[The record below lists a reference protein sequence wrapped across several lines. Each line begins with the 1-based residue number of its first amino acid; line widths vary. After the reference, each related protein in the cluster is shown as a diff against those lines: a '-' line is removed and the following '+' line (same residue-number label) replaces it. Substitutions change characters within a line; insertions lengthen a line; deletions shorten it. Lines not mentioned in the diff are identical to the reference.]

1 MKQRKIYSDEFK
13 KSAVFRVNAGVSQS
27 SVARELSISLST
39 LNKWIIAANKNAT
52 QEELSEHDE
61 IVRLR
66 KELAKTKAE
75 VEFLKKQQRTLPK
88 SSS

>member
-1 MKQRKIYSDEFK
+1 MKQRKIYLDEFK
-13 KSAVFRVNAGVSQS
+13 KSAVSRVNAGVSQS
-27 SVARELSISLST
+27 LVARELGISLST

-66 KELAKTKAE
+66 KELAKK
-75 VEFLKKQQRTLPK
+75 RPK
-88 SSS
+88 LRLNS

>member
-13 KSAVFRVNAGVSQS
+13 KSAVSRVNACVSQS

-52 QEELSEHDE
+52 QEELSEYDE
-61 IVRLR
+61 IVRL
-66 KELAKTKAE
+66 
-75 VEFLKKQQRTLPK
+75 
-88 SSS
+88 